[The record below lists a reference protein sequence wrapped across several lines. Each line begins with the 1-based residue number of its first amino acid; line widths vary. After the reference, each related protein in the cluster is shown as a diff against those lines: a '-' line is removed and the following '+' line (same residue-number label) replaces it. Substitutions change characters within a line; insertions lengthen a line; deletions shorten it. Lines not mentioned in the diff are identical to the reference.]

1 MDYVKLGADRIWY
14 GPQALNAFS
23 DLAGQRVFLV
33 ECGDINLQLGF
44 RDTVT
49 NILDRIGCPWEVF
62 NQVEPEPCFDTI
74 ARGAHQLR
82 RFAPDWIIG
91 FGGGSAM
98 DAAKAMWVFYE
109 NAVDSCAQLQENG
122 GIRQLGNKAHLMCI
136 PTSSGTGSEMTKAA
150 IIKDNR
156 THRKYPIVDPQG
168 RLIPS
173 VAVLYPP
180 FTATM
185 PPDVTAA
192 CGMDAVTHAVE
203 AFVSK
208 SANHFSDAMAE
219 GAFRLAVNNLARAC
233 AQGTAMDARQAM
245 LEAACMAGCAFTNSS
260 LGLAHAVA
268 HAIGGYTSLPHGLI
282 NAVVLPQTVEFN
294 SALPDT
300 AAKYRALAGSVGADD
315 LVGFLM
321 ALNKEIG
328 IPASLREPMGGLEWT
343 QETWDALI
351 QAALD
356 DVNLLG
362 NPRQVDRAQMRVL
375 MERVYAGV

>member
-1 MDYVKLGADRIWY
+1 MGYVKLGADRIWF
-14 GPQALNAFS
+14 GPQALDALS
-23 DLAGQRVFLV
+23 GLAGQRVFLV
-33 ECGDINLQLGF
+33 ECGDINLQFGF
-44 RDTVT
+44 RGTVT
-49 NILDRIGCPWEVF
+49 DILDRVGCPWEVF
-62 NQVEPEPCFDTI
+62 DQVEPEPCFDTI
-74 ARGAHQLR
+74 ARGARQLR
-82 RFAPDWIIG
+82 RFAPGWIIG

-109 NAVDSCAQLQENG
+109 NDVDSYAQLQENG
-122 GIRQLGNKAHLMCI
+122 GIRQLGRKARLMCI

-156 THRKYPIVDPQG
+156 THRKYPIVDFQG

-173 VAVLYPP
+173 AAVLYPP

-185 PPDVTAA
+185 PPKVTAA

-219 GAFRLAVNNLARAC
+219 GAFRLAVNNLAKAC
-233 AQGTAMDARQAM
+233 GQGADMEARQAM

-260 LGLAHAVA
+260 LGLAHAAA
-268 HAIGGYTSLPHGLI
+268 HAIGGYTQLPHGLI
-282 NAVVLPQTVEFN
+282 NAVILPQTVEFN
-294 SALPDT
+294 SALPGT
-300 AAKYRALAGSVGADD
+300 AAKYRALAKSVGAGNLTD
-315 LVGFLM
+315 FLLT
-321 ALNKEIG
+321 LNREIG
-328 IPASLREPMGGLEWT
+328 IPGSLREVMGGLEWT
-343 QETWDALI
+343 QETWDALV

-356 DVNLLG
+356 DVNLRG
-362 NPRQVDRAQMRVL
+362 NPREVDRVQMRTL